1 MADQPKLV
9 AVPMSKSIPL
19 CALIFTIIEAPEW
32 GWASGTTLTGF
43 AAAAALLASF
53 VVWEL
58 RTAHPMLPVR
68 IFRNPRFSAASFSVT
83 SAFFALF
90 GFIFLVT
97 QDFQLVR
104 GGGPLEAGLRTV
116 PVATAIAA
124 VTSPKFAER
133 FGTTRVVSLGLALMG
148 IGFLWVSTASTVTPY
163 MEIVGQMFFLGTG
176 LGLATAPATESIMG
190 SLSADRAGI
199 GSAVNDT
206 TRELG
211 GTLDVAIIGSV
222 FSSIYINALGDSEV
236 IGALPESARH
246 ATEESVAAQAG
257 SPVFID
263 FTAEWCLTCKI
274 NEKTILNTSGVRESM
289 AENGIIPLKADWTNK
304 DETITTWLQRYGKA
318 GVPFYLVIPADKDAA
333 PIPLPE
339 VITPALVKESF
350 EKAAG

>member
-246 ATEESVAAQAG
+246 ATEESVAAAQFVSPELGAAAPAYLDTVNDAFLSGMSVAAG
-257 SPVFID
+257 SAFAARFLPAR
-263 FTAEWCLTCKI
+263 AEITEPGEPTLFEPAQT
-274 NEKTILNTSGVRESM
+274 LRSG
-289 AENGIIPLKADWTNK
+289 
-304 DETITTWLQRYGKA
+304 
-318 GVPFYLVIPADKDAA
+318 
-333 PIPLPE
+333 
-339 VITPALVKESF
+339 
-350 EKAAG
+350 